1 MSGGHFD
8 YNQHRITEIADE
20 IQRLV
25 DENNDQSLNEW
36 GEPVGLGFSADT
48 IEQFENA
55 VQVLQLAHVFA
66 QRIDWLMSGDDGE
79 ETFHQRLEKD
89 LTELLTNLEDHT
101 TL

>member
-20 IQRLV
+20 IQRLI
-25 DENNDQSLNEW
+25 DSNDDQSLNEW
-36 GEPVGLGFSADT
+36 GEPRGRGYTNET

-55 VQVLQLAHVFA
+55 VQVLQIAHVFA
-66 QRIDWLMSGDDGE
+66 QRIDWLISDDDGE

-89 LTELLTNLEDHT
+89 LTELLTDLEDHT